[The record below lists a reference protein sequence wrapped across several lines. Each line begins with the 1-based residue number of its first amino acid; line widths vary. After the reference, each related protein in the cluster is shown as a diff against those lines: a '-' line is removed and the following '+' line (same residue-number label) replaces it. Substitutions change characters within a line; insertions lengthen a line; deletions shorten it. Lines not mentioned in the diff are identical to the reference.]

1 MNGIVEATSI
11 ANDGR
16 LRYLMSRSFIF
27 CVQIV
32 GRRHGVRKIID
43 DMADQL
49 TSYLVAIFLRSSTKR
64 LADLSK

>member
-1 MNGIVEATSI
+1 LNGIVEATSI

-16 LRYLMSRSFIF
+16 LRYLMTRSLYF
-27 CVQIV
+27 VYRLS
-32 GRRHGVRKIID
+32 GGGVRKIID